1 MAGIN
6 LTRAVWLFQSCPMD
20 ELVFQLQFKMELV
33 QPIDNVTYV
42 IEKRRKIAFPHYS
55 TLASRLE
62 SFTNESHY
70 DYFKKNK
77 QVLAEAGFYSTGYSD
92 STVCYYCGGG
102 VRDWEEDDDPWQL
115 HSVWF
120 KLCPFV
126 YLMKGKQYVDKCNQ
140 SLNVLPESPI
150 TINNE
155 VYHNIDLR
163 KFFEDENTIEEDDSS
178 KCVICITGS
187 REILFLPCKHFGTCT
202 ECSLRL
208 EKCVTCRAP
217 ITGMLKIFSV

>member
-1 MAGIN
+1 
-6 LTRAVWLFQSCPMD
+6 
-20 ELVFQLQFKMELV
+20 ELV

-42 IEKRRKIAFPHYS
+42 VEKRRKIAFPHYS
-55 TLASRLE
+55 TLASRLD
-62 SFTNESHY
+62 SFNNESHY
-70 DYFKKNK
+70 DYFTKNK

-126 YLMKGKQYVDKCNQ
+126 YLMKGKQYADKCLL
-140 SLNVLPESPI
+140 SKKVLPDSPQS
-150 TINNE
+150 E
-155 VYHNIDLR
+155 KKDGFQSIDLR
-163 KFFEDENTIEEDDSS
+163 MFFEDENTIEEDDSS
-178 KCVICITGS
+178 QCAICLTS
-187 REILFLPCKHFGTCT
+187 KREILFFPCKHFGTCV

-208 EKCVTCRAP
+208 EKCITCRAP
-217 ITGMLKIFSV
+217 ITGMLKIFLV